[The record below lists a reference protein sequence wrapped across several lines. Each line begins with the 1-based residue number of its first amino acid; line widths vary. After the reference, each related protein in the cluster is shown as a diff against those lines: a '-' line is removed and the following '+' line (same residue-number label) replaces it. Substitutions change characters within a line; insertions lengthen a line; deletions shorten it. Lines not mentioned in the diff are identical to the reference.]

1 MQQNEG
7 YWGPGSGFAIAAQY
21 NETTE
26 WKVTFDQAGTYE
38 FEVSLIYAPDGEV
51 VAGITE
57 RVTVEVLPEEP
68 EAKAMTVEPATGATI
83 KEGQTIIV
91 TAEGADDLRVMLWAK
106 GIGSVEEARLAYDEK
121 VFSSRTT
128 DLIAG
133 GMDIVEDNGVFT
145 ITIDQNLID
154 ILEKGIQYADGGVP
168 SEGNYTWSAGNATTW
183 LITPETD
190 GDAVGRIC
198 DLGWRKGK

>member
-1 MQQNEG
+1 MVYEGVRFKFAKVSGPGDATFIAIDSNDKPYLATNEG

-121 VFSSRTT
+121 
-128 DLIAG
+128 
-133 GMDIVEDNGVFT
+133 
-145 ITIDQNLID
+145 
-154 ILEKGIQYADGGVP
+154 Y
-168 SEGNYTWSAGNATTW
+168 SARVRQ
-183 LITPETD
+183 I
-190 GDAVGRIC
+190 
-198 DLGWRKGK
+198 